1 MEPCQLVQHQGE
13 VPGGDAPRTPRSVS
27 VNCPR
32 YEQDSHHAE
41 IYWSITQL
49 SAMTDLVDP
58 LEEPQFLLPLPQRSP
73 AP

>member
-13 VPGGDAPRTPRSVS
+13 VPGGDAPATLRSVS

-32 YEQDSHHAE
+32 DEQDSHCAE
-41 IYWSITQL
+41 IYSGITQL

-58 LEEPQFLLPLPQRSP
+58 L
-73 AP
+73 

>member
-13 VPGGDAPRTPRSVS
+13 VPGGDDPPSLRSVS

-32 YEQDSHHAE
+32 DKQDSHCAE
-41 IYWSITQL
+41 IYWWITQL

-58 LEEPQFLLPLPQRSP
+58 L
-73 AP
+73 